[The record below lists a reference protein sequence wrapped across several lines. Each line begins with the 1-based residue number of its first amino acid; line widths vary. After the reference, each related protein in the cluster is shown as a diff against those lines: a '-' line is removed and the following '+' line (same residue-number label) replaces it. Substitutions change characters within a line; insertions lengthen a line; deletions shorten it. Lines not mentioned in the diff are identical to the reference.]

1 MTTATHVHDPVIR
14 PSNSEIAEQAKNV
27 HPAQFTSRMLLTS
40 VMFVFVS
47 LGWIAGTS
55 WFVTAFTFL
64 WVFSQMKWTGH
75 CVRYGFVKGAGHR
88 LVPNKE

>member
-1 MTTATHVHDPVIR
+1 MTTATAVSR
-14 PSNSEIAEQAKNV
+14 PSNSEIAEQAKNI
-27 HPAQFTSRMLLTS
+27 HPVQFTGRMLLTS

-55 WFVTAFTFL
+55 WFVAAFTSL
-64 WVFSQMKWTGH
+64 WAFSHVKWLGH